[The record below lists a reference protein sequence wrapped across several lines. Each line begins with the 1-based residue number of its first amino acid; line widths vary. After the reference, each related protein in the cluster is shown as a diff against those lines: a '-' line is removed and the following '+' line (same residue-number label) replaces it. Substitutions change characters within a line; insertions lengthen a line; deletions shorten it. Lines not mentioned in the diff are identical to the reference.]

1 MPRSGIA
8 IELGQGGERVLDIL
22 MSDRVVQ
29 MKDSFFNDIE
39 GLKLKLK

>member
-8 IELGQGGERVLDIL
+8 SELGQGGERVLDIL

-29 MKDSFFNDIE
+29 MKDSFVNDIE
-39 GLKLKLK
+39 G